1 MVQSIWYFFI
11 LFFICT
17 VHSVHTDS
25 GANYI
30 VVQICTHL
38 HFRKVKLCKSS
49 PLHNFQLLNL
59 EVVQPVAL
67 PQKLCKTHSKLCKC
81 AKYCGTGQLWCS
93 WSCGAN
99 AGCGTVQLCKCGTV
113 GSLCSRLQC
122 HRCLLGA
129 TLATLNI
136 KWLAN
141 ALRHCHT
148 HMEESEEKD
157 ENDDNDGNAGINEE
171 YHVSAL

>member
-1 MVQSIWYFFI
+1 MIPFDLIFHLHCALSAHRFRCSQHSCANLHTPAFKKGEAVQIFTFAQFSVAQFRSCAAGSAASEIVQNTLEVLQMCKILWYRA
-11 LFFICT
+11 
-17 VHSVHTDS
+17 V
-25 GANYI
+25 
-30 VVQICTHL
+30 VVQL
-38 HFRKVKLCKSS
+38 KLW
-49 PLHNFQLLNL
+49 
-59 EVVQPVAL
+59 
-67 PQKLCKTHSKLCKC
+67 CKC
-81 AKYCGTGQLWCS
+81 WMWHSA
-93 WSCGAN
+93 
-99 AGCGTVQLCKCGTV
+99 TVQMLHSV

-157 ENDDNDGNAGINEE
+157 ENDDNDGNAGINDE
-171 YHVSAL
+171 YDVSAL